1 MRVLESANEMVLDIQ
16 QDGDDD
22 DDDDDDDNNNAEPA
36 AGMDEE
42 SRKDI

>member
-1 MRVLESANEMVLDIQ
+1 MRVLESANEMVLDVQ

-22 DDDDDDDNNNAEPA
+22 DDDDDADIDAEPA